1 MGLEIRR
8 SVRWA
13 RSSREWRVIGQSV
26 LIVAAL
32 ALSALVVFKPQA
44 DRFCDQHKVGCS
56 LGTGFVSTGVVFLV
70 GYVVL
75 FLWTIRK
82 AQSYYVSLARNTP
95 DRLMPTPTNLR
106 ASEIVGREQ
115 LTETIAKE
123 VAFARNGAPILVVG
137 EAGSGRTTFLLR
149 LTQHLA
155 QAGWIPVDVSLRRA
169 QLPLS
174 FRAFAQDEF
183 LRRIDPIVRNEAD
196 AERIWRKLC
205 ARGAIVVLAD
215 GLDEVALEFPRHER
229 DHVIRAA
236 LLNARNEQ
244 LAVVATCRP
253 ETIPFGAAASAFEL
267 APLDEDEA
275 FEYLAKRITI
285 KKPEKERLREVMSAG
300 QITHSPFYLNVLAD
314 LHRLEKLP
322 ENMSPSK
329 ESLLVELLES
339 WVCLLETEKLRP
351 EVEFRTPQRQRIVRG
366 LSKIGYA
373 MTLAS
378 SAESKLSRLDDDLT
392 KLSGPTRDPPHR
404 LGQLRRR
411 VLDRLPRAHQRG
423 EGVGDTDTALIIEGA
438 SQLGLIDTQVHEKD
452 IGLRFPHAITQ
463 AYFASR
469 YLRHES
475 DARDRLLDE
484 VGTEALEAVLM
495 WGSKSAKDAAATA
508 AALLARAEHLDPDSA
523 LTFAV
528 SAHHLSGI
536 GGSSPLATK
545 AAETIEG
552 MWEHATPRCRLAAVR
567 RLDGR
572 GDSDYRILHSATG
585 DANYR
590 VRWAAAHAII
600 AGGSNAYA
608 ALKNEFAGTLARAE
622 RAQWTDKDTHDISVL
637 GWILPAIR
645 GTVDQT
651 AAMIDSQLERLTRLV
666 LDGRRPPGT
675 EASLA
680 QGFKIRALNFSAAG
694 TVADATALLP
704 KCRFWYSRI
713 ELLHAICL
721 AGISN
726 PHERRAALAAIRSAA
741 AKDEEH
747 PFVREAARLSAKALR
762 LSAKA
767 LKEREWR
774 RYIWEDES
782 SLISQSGST
791 LAPETTVLV
800 SDVVLLLN
808 LTEQGPKHEVEHRKD
823 ETYPLNELPYC
834 LGRSRDR
841 SKQLFD
847 DCDERC
853 TFVPRLCPYPL
864 SAELVQARGAFSQA
878 FCEYQIELLARRR
891 RWRMPIRSK
900 RTGSWSRTSRA
911 ARKRFWETMQR
922 RAL

>member
-1 MGLEIRR
+1 VRRLGTVGLEIRR
-8 SVRWA
+8 SVPWA

-26 LIVAAL
+26 LIVAVL
-32 ALSALVVFKPQA
+32 ALGALVVFKPQA

-106 ASEIVGREQ
+106 ASDIVGREQ
-115 LTETIAKE
+115 LTKAITNE

-169 QLPLS
+169 PLPLS
-174 FRAFAQDEF
+174 FRTLAQDEF

-229 DHVIRAA
+229 DHVVRAA
-236 LLNARNEQ
+236 LLNARNER

-285 KKPEKERLREVMSAG
+285 KKAEKERLREVMSAG
-300 QITHSPFYLNVLAD
+300 QITHSPFYLDVLAD

-322 ENMSPSK
+322 EDMSRSK

-351 EVEFRTPQRQRIVRG
+351 EVEFRTPQRQRIVQG

-378 SAESKLSRLDDDLT
+378 SAESKLSRLNDDLT

-411 VLDRLPRAHQRG
+411 VLDQLPRAHQRG
-423 EGVGDTDTALIIEGA
+423 EGVGDTDTALIVEGA

-452 IGLRFPHAITQ
+452 IGLRFPHGITQ

-495 WGSKSAKDAAATA
+495 WASKSTKDAAATA

-528 SAHHLSGI
+528 SAHHLAAI

-567 RLDGR
+567 RLDGQ
-572 GDSDYRILHSATG
+572 GDSAYRILYSATR
-585 DANYR
+585 DPNYG
-590 VRWAAAHAII
+590 VRWTAAQAII

-608 ALKNEFAGTLARAE
+608 ALKNEFASTLARAE
-622 RAQWTDKDTHDISVL
+622 SAQWTDEDTHDMSVL

-645 GTVDQT
+645 RPADETT
-651 AAMIDSQLERLTRLV
+651 AMIDSQLEHLTTLV
-666 LDGRRPPGT
+666 LDEQRRRPPGT

-680 QGFKIRALNFSAAG
+680 QGFKIRALKSATAG
-694 TVADATALLP
+694 TVADATELLD

-726 PHERRAALAAIRSAA
+726 PDERRTALAAISRAGA
-741 AKDEEH
+741 NDEEH
-747 PFVREAARLSAKALR
+747 AFVREAARLSVKALK
-762 LSAKA
+762 LSAKT
-767 LKEREWR
+767 L
-774 RYIWEDES
+774 S
-782 SLISQSGST
+782 SDSGAGMS
-791 LAPETTVLV
+791 
-800 SDVVLLLN
+800 
-808 LTEQGPKHEVEHRKD
+808 
-823 ETYPLNELPYC
+823 
-834 LGRSRDR
+834 GR
-841 SKQLFD
+841 
-847 DCDERC
+847 
-853 TFVPRLCPYPL
+853 T
-864 SAELVQARGAFSQA
+864 
-878 FCEYQIELLARRR
+878 
-891 RWRMPIRSK
+891 
-900 RTGSWSRTSRA
+900 RTH
-911 ARKRFWETMQR
+911 
-922 RAL
+922 